1 MPGKLGKT
9 TEQRLAIL
17 RNQASQLLWYG
28 RLETTAA
35 RAKEL
40 RPYVEKLITKA
51 VNTYD
56 DVVEYEVVAKDKKGK
71 EVKATAVKDGP
82 KRLAARRAIMAKTY
96 DLQEVKPFNEKKSD
110 FKKRTGKVQ
119 QLRLPFFMFR
129 KRGGCGAPFIY
140 PHGVFGAFFDSGK
153 AGGMPQQRSPRRSGR
168 RMDGGTGAQTLRI
181 GKNRPALFEREK
193 CARHDPFPVL
203 FYGEPVHTRA
213 FRYFSKF
220 KMLIFCSIFR

>member
-71 EVKATAVKDGP
+71 EIRTTAIKDGA

-96 DLQEVKPFNEKKSD
+96 DLQEIKAFNESKSAY
-110 FKKRTGKVQ
+110 KARTKDVAHPLIEKLFNEIAPKYAQRNDEKNCGGGYTRIIT
-119 QLRLPFFMFR
+119 LGER
-129 KRGGCGAPFIY
+129 RGDAAETAIIEL
-140 PHGVFGAFFDSGK
+140 V
-153 AGGMPQQRSPRRSGR
+153 
-168 RMDGGTGAQTLRI
+168 
-181 GKNRPALFEREK
+181 
-193 CARHDPFPVL
+193 
-203 FYGEPVHTRA
+203 
-213 FRYFSKF
+213 
-220 KMLIFCSIFR
+220 